1 MLGRRSFL
9 LGLSLAGCSRCDRD
23 ASGAPSVSGAAS
35 ASSTIAATVLPAV
48 VPEKPE
54 ITDAGVGARG
64 QLKTETWTLPGDG
77 RAVAIVPAWAKP
89 DEKLPM
95 LFAFHG
101 RGEANKGPA
110 LGVMGWPKDYA
121 LLRAI
126 ERVCTPPLTT
136 QDFEGMVEAK
146 RLAAH
151 NDALRARP
159 FAGLVVVCPY
169 SPDVDL
175 RKPAQIREYSEYFM
189 KTVLP
194 RAKKELPVLGTPS
207 SIGIDGVSLG
217 GALALRIGFGNPEA
231 FGALGTLQ
239 AAIGEDQ
246 VPELTELARAARAKN
261 PSLKLRLLTSDK
273 DYFRRAL
280 RTASTAWRTAGIEHD
295 FEDVPGV
302 HDYPFN
308 RGPGAIEMLLW
319 HDRLL
324 ARA

>member
-9 LGLSLAGCSRCDRD
+9 LGLSLSGCSRCDRD
-23 ASGAPSVSGAAS
+23 ASGSPAAPRYAS
-35 ASSTIAATVLPAV
+35 PSATVLPTV
-48 VPEKPE
+48 VPETPE
-54 ITDAGVGARG
+54 IAEGGVGVRG
-64 QLKTETWTLPGDG
+64 QVKTETWTLAGDG
-77 RAVAIVPAWAKP
+77 RAVAIVPAWLGP
-89 DEKLPM
+89 NDKLPL
-95 LFAFHG
+95 LFALHG

-126 ERVCTPPLTT
+126 ERVCSPPLTT
-136 QDFEGMVEAK
+136 TDFEGMVEER
-146 RLAAH
+146 RLVDH
-151 NDALRARP
+151 NEALRKRP

-175 RKPAQIREYSEYFM
+175 RKPSQIREYSEYFM
-189 KTVLP
+189 NTVLP

-207 SIGIDGVSLG
+207 SVGIDGVSLG
-217 GALALRIGFGNPEA
+217 GALSLRIGLGNPEA
-231 FGALGTLQ
+231 FGAVGTLQ
-239 AAIGEDQ
+239 AAVGEDQ
-246 VPELTELARAARAKN
+246 VPEYTDLARAARSKN
-261 PSLKLRLLTSDK
+261 PALKLRLLTSDK

-280 RTASTAWRTAGIEHD
+280 HSASKAWRAAGVDHD
-295 FEDVPGV
+295 FEEVPGV

-319 HDRLL
+319 HDRGL